1 MDPDNPVAMALDEEL
16 LLRARQAGTRWA
28 EAQDHA
34 VQAKAAYHQAVRRLH
49 LGGASLREI
58 AEALDISHQRVHQ
71 IIELTGGTAG
81 WRSRRKPADPACGFC
96 GAGKTEV
103 TRLVAGP
110 GVFICDGCVSIA
122 CRVVEEAGRPDASH
136 AHLELVALPSALSCS
151 FCDKSATEVS
161 ALVTGGGVR
170 ICEGCARF
178 CDEIIAARSL

>member
-1 MDPDNPVAMALDEEL
+1 MALDEEL
-16 LLRARQAGTRWA
+16 LLRARQAGTRWT

-34 VQAKAAYHQAVRRLH
+34 EQAKNAYHQAVRRLH
-49 LGGASLREI
+49 LSGSSLHEI

-71 IIELTGGTAG
+71 IIEATGGTAG

-103 TRLVAGP
+103 NRLVAGP
-110 GVFICDGCVSIA
+110 AVFICDACVSLA
-122 CRVVEEAGRPDASH
+122 CRVVDDAGRPDAPR

-151 FCDKSATEVS
+151 FCNKPATDVT

-170 ICEGCARF
+170 ICDGCARF
-178 CDEIIAARSL
+178 GEEIIAAQAG